1 LAIAADINI
10 PRFDMQIK
18 KRLNFKMDVVFFES
32 RKSEQNENAGIA
44 VNIFRLIL
52 IGREYYE

>member
-10 PRFDMQIK
+10 PRFDMQT
-18 KRLNFKMDVVFFES
+18 KRLNFKIDVVFFES

-44 VNIFRLIL
+44 VNIFRLI
-52 IGREYYE
+52 